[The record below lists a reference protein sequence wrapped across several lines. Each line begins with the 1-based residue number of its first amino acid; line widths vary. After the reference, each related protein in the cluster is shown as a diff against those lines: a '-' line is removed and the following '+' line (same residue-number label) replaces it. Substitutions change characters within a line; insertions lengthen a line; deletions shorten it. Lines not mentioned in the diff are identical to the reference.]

1 LEKYSYFLSQFYKDV
16 IIPKM
21 TIHNINSGYKIKDLI
36 LVYLTKTQKTKNT
49 SNYFGFEIAICVTS
63 QFPYSNA
70 EAQEVR

>member
-1 LEKYSYFLSQFYKDV
+1 
-16 IIPKM
+16 M
-21 TIHNINSGYKIKDLI
+21 TVNNINSGYKIKDLI
-36 LVYLTKTQKTKNT
+36 LDYLTKPKKQKTKNT

>member
-1 LEKYSYFLSQFYKDV
+1 
-16 IIPKM
+16 M
-21 TIHNINSGYKIKDLI
+21 TINNINSGYKIKDLI